1 MINSRHCAS
10 FSFERKVRFNLLLS
24 KPSLPRAISAATL
37 YIYSIAELSA
47 THSSEDEQR
56 ILRHMM
62 LARGCATLSMGLKLP
77 KQELSSKA
85 PSMSAS
91 ANSDLRSV
99 MSMMHMTSDPWGDIM
114 QKFSEG
120 VNELF
125 KATTASMQQLAMGK
139 GRGADDEFKAHND
152 PQRLLQEA
160 ARMFT
165 QAEAHF
171 RERFPQGSPTAA
183 LLGSGVAALALAQ
196 PSAAF
201 QHFRTAIRENPEGSG
216 AAARVGLAY
225 ALYALGH
232 VQQSSRAFQ
241 AALSMDRSNVDAM
254 CGLAMLLLA
263 SEQNSAAQAGTGA
276 QQDDEALMNAQRL
289 LQQAHSIDPNSAQ
302 VLNQLARLAFIRW
315 EPLSAKG
322 AQGGQIKAEAKQYS
336 KVITL
341 SAVPLQGL
349 RPGEV
354 LQLRSEQPD
363 GSKLTT
369 LVMLHRS
376 KPFVAGE
383 PAKVHLADQIGSRA
397 IRDATIARR
406 DVETSLMYAEAA
418 RDKTSNAAIR
428 SETYALLGRAAH
440 ALGQDLRALAAYKDS
455 CKLANGSE
463 GSAASTGVTMAWL
476 GRARLQLKD
485 ENKNISKFFL
495 EQLEAREH
503 NNTDV
508 LKLLGFMNLIK
519 ADGLEEQ
526 LRTPG
531 ACSAADV
538 PTLTEAAAASR
549 KKAKRRL
556 QEAVELSPMD
566 YEALLLLARANQTQE
581 DKFSR
586 TAAVEAYRRAAQ
598 VMVKRNQALPLTL
611 CNNWAVLNMRIGDW
625 DSAEKALRTG
635 LMPLLHRLLPP
646 GAPLADA
653 RSEEHLQRVLYS
665 PTGITAAFNW
675 AVIKEG
681 RGDSKGAMDMLRN
694 ILSAIPTYV
703 DAALRLARLH
713 RDAGEKIVARQWLS
727 RALTITNREESWQ
740 EVADAIPTTDIPR
753 VIPEGQSDAL
763 PGAPKADD
771 CAVPLTRMA
780 MARAAALCLMGAMAQ
795 EDGELESAARWF
807 GQVRDVKYGT
817 AKSQAAATFD
827 PYVAVA
833 EQNIALQR
841 VLGQDEEFSH
851 AGGGG
856 VVQYRYLVANKLDKR
871 ERSLEQLSSGFLHAM
886 RMHQS
891 NLFAVN
897 GWGCAMAERG
907 NLKESLRIFASVRE
921 ASQDVGSAAVNQGH
935 VLCALKDFSSAAQLF
950 KHALKKFYG
959 QIDMDAELQNQAD
972 AELDV
977 DDTLV
982 LPEQLPAEADL
993 VAAIKAGTAMEM
1005 TNVPPALLA
1014 SAVSDQR
1021 ILTRATPVVTQRVL
1035 MSLARVYWKSGK
1047 HAECAR
1053 TTRFS
1058 LALSR
1063 LDPRLWFNLAFIL
1076 GVWSFSDL
1084 EYQRSIVR
1092 KSVETVRA
1100 AIARL
1105 RKCLSILRWL
1115 RGAIAQVRSSA
1126 EEKWFAD
1133 MDKSK
1138 GDDLT
1143 DEETAGLQRL
1153 CDSAVSASNVGVSAQ
1168 VVDMLLQRGE
1178 DKLPE
1183 AQEIELEAELS
1194 AEQFGAQQAVRQKAI
1209 EERAAR
1215 RARELEAKEAEAAAR
1230 KAEEQANAARLM
1242 QVLGARQKEWA
1253 NRKATAGEAAK
1264 LKQKLGKNM
1273 ASSKARA
1280 RVAEGSD
1287 SWMAEQFDGMP
1298 NYDTDDEALLLQR
1311 GVTGGTAVAQL
1322 LSAEVDA
1329 VFSGDAAAA
1338 ERVLGELQADE
1349 AAGSSMSIDQMF
1361 LFGGFDVRALAG
1373 AQLSALDN
1381 VDPEDFGLTDVNGD
1395 SLEQE
1400 DNDDVNALFEGTAPE
1415 ADVSA
1420 SAPAPIGGRKRSGA
1434 GALVDSDSDDDLPA
1448 TQVGDSL
1455 SQGLEATQ
1463 LESQASQGESKKAR
1477 TGDE

>member
-1 MINSRHCAS
+1 
-10 FSFERKVRFNLLLS
+10 
-24 KPSLPRAISAATL
+24 
-37 YIYSIAELSA
+37 
-47 THSSEDEQR
+47 
-56 ILRHMM
+56 MM

-99 MSMMHMTSDPWGDIM
+99 MSMMHMASDPWGDIM

-139 GRGADDEFKAHND
+139 GRGADDEFKSHND
-152 PQRLLQEA
+152 PQNLLKEA
-160 ARMFT
+160 ARAFK
-165 QAEAHF
+165 QAEAYF
-171 RERFPQGSPTAA
+171 RERFPQGSPTTA
-183 LLGSGVAALALAQ
+183 LLGSGVTALALGQ

-201 QHFRTAIRENPEGSG
+201 EHFRTAIRENPEGSG

-225 ALYALGH
+225 TLYTLGH
-232 VQQSSRAFQ
+232 VKQSSRAFQ
-241 AALSMDRSNVDAM
+241 AALSMDKQCVDAM

-263 SEQNSAAQAGTGA
+263 NEQNSAAQAGSGA
-276 QQDDEALMNAQRL
+276 KQDDGALLNAQRL
-289 LQQAHSIDPNSAQ
+289 LQQAHSLDPNNAQ
-302 VLNQLARLAFIRW
+302 VLNQLSRLAFIRW
-315 EPLSAKG
+315 EPLTAKG
-322 AQGGQIKAEAKQYS
+322 AQGGEIKAQAKQYS

-349 RPGEV
+349 RAGEV
-354 LQLRSEQPD
+354 LQLRSVQPD
-363 GSKLTT
+363 GTDLTT

-376 KPFVAGE
+376 RPFVAGE
-383 PAKVHLADQIGSRA
+383 PTKVHLADQIGSRA
-397 IRDATIARR
+397 IRGASIARR

-418 RDKTSNAAIR
+418 RDKTSNATVR

-455 CKLANGSE
+455 CKLGNGSE

-495 EQLEAREH
+495 EQLEQREH

-519 ADGLEEQ
+519 ADGLEET

-531 ACSAADV
+531 ACSSEDAPA
-538 PTLTEAAAASR
+538 LAEAAAASR

-556 QEAVELSPMD
+556 QEAVELSPLD

-598 VMVKRNQALPLTL
+598 VMVRRNQALPLTL
-611 CNNWAVLNMRIGDW
+611 CNNWAVLSMRIGDW

-635 LMPLLHRLLPP
+635 LMPLLHRLLPA
-646 GAPLADA
+646 GAPLTDA
-653 RSEEHLQRVLYS
+653 RSEKHLQRVLYS

-681 RGDSKGAMDMLRN
+681 RGDRPGAMDILRN
-694 ILSAIPTYV
+694 ILSAMPTYV
-703 DAALRLARLH
+703 DAALRLARMH
-713 RDAGEKIVARQWLS
+713 RDAGEKIVARQWLA
-727 RALTITNREESWQ
+727 RALTITNRGESWQ
-740 EVADAIPTTDIPR
+740 EVADAIPTTDVPRIIPAGQ
-753 VIPEGQSDAL
+753 PEAL
-763 PGAPKADD
+763 PGAPKVDD

-807 GQVRDVKYGT
+807 SQVRDVKYGT
-817 AKSQAAATFD
+817 AKAQAAATFD

-841 VLGQDEEFSH
+841 VLGQDVEFSH
-851 AGGGG
+851 TAGGG

-907 NLKESLRIFASVRE
+907 NLRESLRIFASVRE

-959 QIDMDAELQNQAD
+959 QIDMDAELQAQAD
-972 AELDV
+972 AELDLAES
-977 DDTLV
+977 DV
-982 LPEQLPAEADL
+982 LPTQLPAEADI
-993 VAAIKAGTAMEM
+993 VAAIKAGTAMQM

-1021 ILTRATPVVTQRVL
+1021 ILTRATPAMTQRVL

-1092 KSVETVRA
+1092 KSVDTVRS

-1105 RKCLSILRWL
+1105 RKCLAILRWL
-1115 RGAIAQVRSSA
+1115 RAAIAQVRSDA
-1126 EEKWFAD
+1126 EDTWYAD
-1133 MDKSK
+1133 MEKSK
-1138 GDDLT
+1138 GEELT

-1153 CDSAVSASNVGVSAQ
+1153 CDSAVSASNVGVSPQ
-1168 VVDMLLQRGE
+1168 VVELLLQRGE

-1215 RARELEAKEAEAAAR
+1215 RAREAEAKEAEAAAR
-1230 KAEEQANAARLM
+1230 KAEEQANAERLM
-1242 QVLGARQKEWA
+1242 KVLQVRQQEWA
-1253 NRKATAGEAAK
+1253 TNKAASGQAAK
-1264 LKQKLGKNM
+1264 NKQKLGKNI

-1280 RVAEGSD
+1280 RVAEGAD

-1311 GVTGGTAVAQL
+1311 GVTGGTAVAQQL
-1322 LSAEVDA
+1322 TAELDA

-1338 ERVLGELQADE
+1338 ERVLGELDADS

-1373 AQLSALDN
+1373 EQLSALDN
-1381 VDPEDFGLTDVNGD
+1381 VGPGDFGLDDANAD
-1395 SLEQE
+1395 ALEQE
-1400 DNDDVNALFEGTAPE
+1400 DDDDVNALFDDAA
-1415 ADVSA
+1415 ADTGATA
-1420 SAPAPIGGRKRSGA
+1420 SAAVRVGGRKRGGA
-1434 GALVDSDSDDDLPA
+1434 VVDSDGDSDEGGALPA
-1448 TQVGDSL
+1448 TQVDD
-1455 SQGLEATQ
+1455 SQGLQATQ
-1463 LESQASQGESKKAR
+1463 LDSQASQGDSKKAR
-1477 TGDE
+1477 VGVE